1 MIKDKKKK
9 KKKKEKN
16 KGREKMREGKRGRRE
31 RWIEEEERETYMRKI
46 LWLEFFYDEK
56 RKETCLMT
64 KEGEKIKEDI
74 KL

>member
-1 MIKDKKKK
+1 
-9 KKKKEKN
+9 
-16 KGREKMREGKRGRRE
+16 MREGKRGRRE